1 MVTTTAPASGGRSRN
16 RKLEPIEV
24 TVRETLWPYWE
35 IVQSTHEHTTHDW
48 NLIDFR
54 LQVPADKEEVLTF
67 SYRHGA

>member
-1 MVTTTAPASGGRSRN
+1 MA
-16 RKLEPIEV
+16 
-24 TVRETLWPYWE
+24 YWE